1 MDSVALSEQ
10 LRAGESMRHPGA
22 EVRKACI
29 AKNGLS
35 VTDAARILHVDR
47 RTLSNLLNGRSGVSA
62 EMAVRLEKVFG
73 IPAKDWMQRQLDY
86 DYAQVMKRAAKI
98 TVEPFT
104 PADKQQ
110 QEGRG

>member
-1 MDSVALSEQ
+1 
-10 LRAGESMRHPGA
+10 MRHPGA

-104 PADKQQ
+104 PADEQQ
-110 QEGRG
+110 QQKGRG

>member
-1 MDSVALSEQ
+1 MK
-10 LRAGESMRHPGA
+10 HPGA

-29 AKNGLS
+29 KKNGLS

-73 IPAKDWMQRQLDY
+73 TPAKDWMQRQLDY
-86 DYAQVMKRAAKI
+86 DYSQVMKRAAKI

-104 PADKQQ
+104 TADEK
-110 QEGRG
+110 QEGRE